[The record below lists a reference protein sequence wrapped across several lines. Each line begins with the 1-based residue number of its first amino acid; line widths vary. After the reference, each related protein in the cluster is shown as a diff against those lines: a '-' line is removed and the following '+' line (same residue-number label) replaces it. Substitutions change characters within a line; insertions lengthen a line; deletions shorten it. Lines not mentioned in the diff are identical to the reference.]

1 MTLLVDR
8 RQGSHE
14 LVKPLKKLG
23 LPVEETTLESAD
35 VMFEGRGEGG
45 RPVLVGIEYKKLGEL
60 VQALRTERLQGH
72 QLLKMQAAYDFNY
85 LLIEGEVL
93 YGPSGILVQPSGYR
107 RGQTRPIPGKMGV
120 AELLKRLHTLHLR
133 GGLNPLWSRSLPD
146 TLQQITSLYRVWT
159 DCALD
164 EHKSHIAIYRPPA
177 LQPISQFRTFVQS
190 LEGISFGTSKAIEAH
205 FHGSIKAA
213 VNASREEWLKID
225 GIGPKLATR
234 IIGVFSGKT

>member
-1 MTLLVDR
+1 MTLLVDDR
-8 RQGSHE
+8 AGSHE
-14 LVKPLKKLG
+14 LVKPLRKLG
-23 LPVEETTLESAD
+23 LPVEETRLESAD

-120 AELLKRLHTLHLR
+120 AELLKRLHVLHLR
-133 GGLNPLWSRSLPD
+133 GGLISLWATTKEESYQHISA
-146 TLQQITSLYRVWT
+146 LYRVWT

-164 EHKSHIAIYRPPA
+164 EYKSHIAIYRPPA
-177 LQPISQFRTFVQS
+177 LAPISQFRTFVQS
-190 LEGISFGTSKAIEAH
+190 LDGISFGTSKAIEAH
-205 FHGSIKAA
+205 FNGSIKAA
-213 VNASREEWLKID
+213 VNASWEEWLKID
-225 GIGPKLATR
+225 GIGTKLATS
-234 IIGVFSGKT
+234 ITKTFGQ

>member
-1 MTLLVDR
+1 MTLLVDNR
-8 RQGSHE
+8 AGSHE
-14 LVKPLKKLG
+14 LVKPLRKLG
-23 LPVEETTLESAD
+23 LPVEETRLESAD

-45 RPVLVGIEYKKLGEL
+45 KPVLIGVEYKKLGEL

-120 AELLKRLHTLHLR
+120 AELRKRLHVLHLC
-133 GGLNPLWSRSLPD
+133 GGLNTLWSGSLAD
-146 TLQQITSLYRVWT
+146 TCSQLSSLYRVWT

-177 LQPISQFRTFVQS
+177 LVPISQFRTFVQS
-190 LEGISFGTSKAIEAH
+190 LDGISFGTSKAIETH
-205 FHGSIKAA
+205 FNGSIKAA
-213 VNASREEWLKID
+213 VNASREEWIKIE
-225 GIGPKLATR
+225 GIGTKLATR
-234 IIGVFSGKT
+234 ITETLAGR